1 MESGNANIILPRL
14 WLGNKQASV
23 DETFLHN
30 NNITVVFN
38 CTKDLPF
45 SPNVS
50 RKYRVPVDDNLEP
63 REISNMGHW
72 AAEIVM
78 KVIME
83 YKRGNSIL
91 IHCYA
96 GMQRS
101 AAVMAM
107 VLIVLTKQPIRSII
121 SFIREKRPVA
131 FFPAIN
137 FERSIL
143 TFESEFHRSYS
154 RSIV

>member
-1 MESGNANIILPRL
+1 MESGNANLILPRL
-14 WLGNKQASV
+14 WLGNKRASV
-23 DETFLHN
+23 DEAFLRK

-45 SPNVS
+45 SPRIL

-63 REISNMGHW
+63 QEISNMEHW

-107 VLIVLTKQPIRSII
+107 VVIALTKQPMDSVVA
-121 SFIREKRPVA
+121 FLREKRPVA

-137 FERSIL
+137 FERSIR
-143 TFESEFHRSYS
+143 TFESDFRNSYLYT
-154 RSIV
+154 V